1 MLMRQKDIEELQN
14 SSNYGDELILHI
26 RESDMKKGI
35 TLNPN
40 YKYQIVLY
48 ATISIKV
55 EISDDVS
62 VLQGNVKYILFST
75 DDEKKYMKT
84 LLLKNYI
91 IDNDNNHVLEFD
103 QIDRNLNYS
112 LKVEKNNESYFI
124 FENIPYKDLR

>member
-1 MLMRQKDIEELQN
+1 MRQKDIEELQN